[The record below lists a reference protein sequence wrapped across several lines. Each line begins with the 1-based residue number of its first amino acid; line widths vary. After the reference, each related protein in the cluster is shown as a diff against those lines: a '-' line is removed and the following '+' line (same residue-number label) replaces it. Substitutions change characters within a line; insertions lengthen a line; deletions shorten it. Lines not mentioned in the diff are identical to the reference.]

1 MNTSDLKISQYPEPQ
16 CGKGMS
22 VPNMSKG
29 IKVVHLPTGNTVIC
43 MHHRSQH
50 KNKDAAVSVIEL
62 LID

>member
-1 MNTSDLKISQYPEPQ
+1 MNIEDLKISQYPEPQ
-16 CGKGMS
+16 HGRGMS

-43 MHHRSQH
+43 MHHRAQH
-50 KNKDAAVSVIEL
+50 KNKDAALAVIEL